1 MQKEVSRSLFRLRNR
16 AAMEQVAIPSR
27 FIRGARGGSEDASTY
42 PVGRPSRNRGRR
54 RRLLFGSSR
63 SLT

>member
-1 MQKEVSRSLFRLRNR
+1 
-16 AAMEQVAIPSR
+16 MEQVAIPSR

-42 PVGRPSRNRGRR
+42 FVGRPSRNRGRR